1 MGTSL
6 DQPDTQGQK
15 KQPPNTAG
23 INMSNNAFYYNVMM
37 WSGGF
42 PDSAEYK
49 LGKHPTCTP
58 STVSTGTHRA
68 GSFIPEPSGAT
79 QQGAPSARLRER
91 AHRSH
96 IISRM
101 SCSLATLDNPS
112 PTGSPLRNTN
122 TLSSKKNIPT
132 TVAPCVVAWSWGK
145 IICASL

>member
-1 MGTSL
+1 MSDFT
-6 DQPDTQGQK
+6 PDEVKNVVVNARKLNDADLQGIDLRGA
-15 KQPPNTAG
+15 NLREA
-23 INMSNNAFYYNVMM
+23 NMSNNAFYYNVMM

-112 PTGSPLRNTN
+112 PTGSP
-122 TLSSKKNIPT
+122 
-132 TVAPCVVAWSWGK
+132 
-145 IICASL
+145 